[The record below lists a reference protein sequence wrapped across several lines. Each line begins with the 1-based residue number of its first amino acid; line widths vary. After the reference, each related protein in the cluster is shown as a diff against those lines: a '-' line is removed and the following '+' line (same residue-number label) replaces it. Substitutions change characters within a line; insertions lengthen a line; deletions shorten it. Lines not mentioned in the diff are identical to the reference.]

1 MSETHLDATVAEE
14 AKTEDQDSAKVS
26 AELTKENTAPETEN
40 KVAINY
46 LDPNLFKN
54 VKTIEEK
61 KFEQSTLTEEVPEE
75 LQKQYIETFSDISE
89 KQVIAGR
96 IIGINEKEILVDIGF
111 KSEGVIDRSEFE
123 GSDLPDIGTKIDV
136 FIERI
141 EDKKGNTILSKSKA
155 DFMRRWADLKE
166 IFDEG
171 KILKGTIVRRIKGGM
186 VVDVGI
192 IQAFLPGSQIDVRPI
207 KDFDKYLG
215 QEMEFQIVKIN
226 EARKNIV
233 VSRKAILEESLKEQR
248 EELFGKIEV
257 GEVMEG
263 RVKNITDFGVFID
276 LGGLDGLLH
285 ITDLSWGRVNHP
297 SEVVSIDETVNVK
310 IIDYDE
316 EKRRVSL
323 GLKQLSPHPWES
335 VEDKY
340 PVGTTVKG
348 KVVSMT
354 NYGVFLEVEPG
365 VEGLIHVSEMS
376 WTRHIKNPSELYQMG
391 EEVEAQV
398 LSIDT
403 EDRKISLGVKQLNP
417 DPWDEIE
424 EKYMVGTVVKGKVI
438 NLIQFGAFI
447 ELEEGIDGLIH
458 VSDLSWEKVV
468 RHPKEVL
475 EKGQEIEVRVL
486 EISRENRRISLGL
499 KQVTE
504 DPWPEF
510 VKYFAAGKVVSGEII
525 RILDKGIIVQL
536 EKEVEGIIPFVK
548 RSKRERKSL
557 VGQYKTGEKIEAS
570 VLEVKPEEKKV
581 VLHTE
586 ELEKKQKSKKDSG
599 KSAVKEFLEN
609 QEEPAAEKLEIPE
622 EIKAATITDPK
633 KEEIPAEKVD
643 LDESKQGEPDKQNTS

>member
-1 MSETHLDATVAEE
+1 MSESHLDATIVEE
-14 AKTEDQDSAKVS
+14 AKAEDQVSAPVS
-26 AELTKENTAPETEN
+26 AELTKEDTVPAAEDT
-40 KVAINY
+40 VLINY
-46 LDPNLFKN
+46 LDQDLFKN
-54 VKTIEEK
+54 VKTIEETQ
-61 KFEQSTLTEEVPEE
+61 FEQSMLAEEVPEE
-75 LQKQYIETFSDISE
+75 LQKQYIDTFSDISE
-89 KQVIAGR
+89 HQVIAGR
-96 IIGINEKEILVDIGF
+96 IIGMNEKEILVDIGF

-123 GSDLPDIGTKIDV
+123 GGELPEIGTKIDV

-166 IFDEG
+166 IFENS

-186 VVDVGI
+186 VVDVGV

-215 QEMEFQIVKIN
+215 KEMEFQIVKIN

-248 EELFGKIEV
+248 EELFGKIKV

-285 ITDLSWGRVNHP
+285 ITDLSWGRINHP
-297 SEVVSIDETVNVK
+297 SEVLSIDETVHVK

-323 GLKQLSPHPWES
+323 GLKQLTSHPWES

-365 VEGLIHVSEMS
+365 VEGLIHISEMS
-376 WTRHIKNPSELYQMG
+376 WTRHVKNPSELYQMG
-391 EEVEAQV
+391 EEVEAKV

-438 NLIQFGAFI
+438 NLIQFGAFV

-468 RHPKEVL
+468 RHPKELL
-475 EKGQEIEVRVL
+475 EKGQDIEVRVL

-504 DPWPEF
+504 DPWPEL
-510 VKYFAAGKVVSGEII
+510 VKYYVAGKVVTGEII

-536 EKEVEGIIPFVK
+536 EKDVEGIIPFIK

-557 VGQYKTGEKIEAS
+557 VGQYNTGEKIKAN

-581 VLHTE
+581 VLHLE
-586 ELEKKQKSKKDSG
+586 ELEKNHKPKKKQG
-599 KSAVKEFLEN
+599 KSSVKEFLDN
-609 QEEPAAEKLEIPE
+609 QEEPATEKLEIPQ
-622 EIKAATITDPK
+622 EIQAATTADSI
-633 KEEIPAEKVD
+633 KEDLPAGKVD
-643 LDESKQGEPDKQNTS
+643 KDESKQEESDKQNKS

>member
-14 AKTEDQDSAKVS
+14 AKAEDQASAPVS
-26 AELTKENTAPETEN
+26 AELTKENTASAAEDTIL
-40 KVAINY
+40 INY
-46 LDPNLFKN
+46 LDPDLFKN
-54 VKTIEEK
+54 VKTIEETQ
-61 KFEQSTLTEEVPEE
+61 FEQSALTEEIPEE
-75 LQKQYIETFSDISE
+75 LQKQYTDTFSDISE
-89 KQVIAGR
+89 HQVITGR
-96 IIGINEKEILVDIGF
+96 IIGMNEKEILVDIGF
-111 KSEGVIDRSEFE
+111 KSEGIIDRSEFE
-123 GSDLPDIGTKIDV
+123 GGELPEIGTKIDV

-141 EDKKGNTILSKSKA
+141 EDKKGNTVLSKSKA

-166 IFDEG
+166 IFEKG

-186 VVDVGI
+186 VVDIGV

-215 QEMEFQIVKIN
+215 QKMEFQIVKIN

-248 EELFGKIEV
+248 EELFGKIKV

-285 ITDLSWGRVNHP
+285 ITDLSWGRINHP
-297 SEVVSIDETVNVK
+297 SEVLSIDETVNVK

-323 GLKQLSPHPWES
+323 GLKQLTSHPWES

-376 WTRHIKNPSELYQMG
+376 WTRHVKNPSELYQMG

-424 EKYMVGTVVKGKVI
+424 EKYMVGAVVKGKVI

-447 ELEEGIDGLIH
+447 ELEEGIDGLVH

-475 EKGQEIEVRVL
+475 EKGQDIEVRVL

-504 DPWPEF
+504 DPWPEL
-510 VKYFAAGKVVSGEII
+510 VKYFAAGKVVTGEII
-525 RILDKGIIVQL
+525 RILEKGIIVQL
-536 EKEVEGIIPFVK
+536 EKDVEGIIPFIK

-557 VGQYKTGEKIEAS
+557 IGIYKTGEKIKVN
-570 VLEVKPEEKKV
+570 VLEVKPEDKKV
-581 VLHTE
+581 VLHLE
-586 ELEKKQKSKKDSG
+586 ELEENQKPKKKSG
-599 KSAVKEFLEN
+599 KSSVREFLDN
-609 QEEPAAEKLEIPE
+609 QEGPATEKLEIPT
-622 EIKAATITDPK
+622 EIQAATTAESIKD
-633 KEEIPAEKVD
+633 EIPTEKVD
-643 LDESKQGEPDKQNTS
+643 IDESKQEKPDKQNKS